1 MPVLPFASLG
11 DTWLPPAGSQLDSLE
26 GRQDLEK
33 TVGYSQPAGEMPACL
48 VGWEETQQQAL
59 GHPPGALA
67 SRRPPGSARQTQPG
81 QLRLQG
87 LPPTPPA
94 ASGLLSLTL
103 RPFFFTKGIFTGTA
117 QQKGQRNSCCLKQ
130 GGRGG
135 GAAAVLR
142 DAPGLD
148 P

>member
-67 SRRPPGSARQTQPG
+67 LKADAARSAQVTGPAPHSAR
-81 QLRLQG
+81 
-87 LPPTPPA
+87 
-94 ASGLLSLTL
+94 
-103 RPFFFTKGIFTGTA
+103 
-117 QQKGQRNSCCLKQ
+117 GQRPSLPYSTPF
-130 GGRGG
+130 
-135 GAAAVLR
+135 LFH
-142 DAPGLD
+142 
-148 P
+148 